1 METLFFTGVIL
12 STSINH
18 LVWNMPISDKQLEDE
33 KYWENKVK
41 FWEMERKVACATFS
55 GAKRCN

>member
-18 LVWNMPISDKQLEDE
+18 LVWTMPISDQQREDE

-41 FWEMERKVACATFS
+41 SWEMERKREENLKKVS
-55 GAKRCN
+55 

>member
-1 METLFFTGVIL
+1 METLFFTGVML

-18 LVWNMPISDKQLEDE
+18 LVWTMPISDQQREDE

-41 FWEMERKVACATFS
+41 SWEEKRKREESLKNVS
-55 GAKRCN
+55 

>member
-18 LVWNMPISDKQLEDE
+18 LVWTMPISAQQLENE
-33 KYWENKVK
+33 KYWEMKVK
-41 FWEMERKVACATFS
+41 SWDKEREKEERLKNVA
-55 GAKRCN
+55 

>member
-18 LVWNMPISDKQLEDE
+18 LVWTMPISAQQREDE
-33 KYWENKVK
+33 NYWEMKVK
-41 FWEMERKVACATFS
+41 SWEMERKREESLKKVS
-55 GAKRCN
+55 

>member
-18 LVWNMPISDKQLEDE
+18 LVWSMPISAQQLEDE

-41 FWEMERKVACATFS
+41 FWEMERKREEGLRKVS
-55 GAKRCN
+55 